1 MVWIPIGGYWGGNVR
16 SRGRR
21 NGNCDIIYL
30 KSLLSIK
37 SNNMKVSLVFS
48 EAVFAD

>member
-1 MVWIPIGGYWGGNVR
+1 MIWIPIGRCWGGNIR

-21 NGNCDIIYL
+21 NDNCDIIYW

-37 SNNMKVSLVFS
+37 NNKMKVSLVFS